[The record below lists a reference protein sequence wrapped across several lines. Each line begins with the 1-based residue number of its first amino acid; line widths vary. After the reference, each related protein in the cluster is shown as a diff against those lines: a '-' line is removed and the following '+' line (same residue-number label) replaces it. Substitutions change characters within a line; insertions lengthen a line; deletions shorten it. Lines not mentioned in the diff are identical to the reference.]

1 MIGRL
6 RTDRTLRQ
14 AQEEL
19 RVLAPSFRELFPWK
33 MPEEYGKSVSVV
45 RLQDQIVGD
54 VRPTLLVLLAAIVAV
69 LLIVCMN
76 VANLLLTRGLS
87 RARELAIRAAVGA
100 TRGRLVR
107 QLLVES
113 LTVALLAGAAGTI
126 GAFALLRLLLSLLP
140 ADVPRVDEIGMD
152 VRVLMFALVI
162 SALTGLFFCGLAAI
176 RASSGPSDNSLQHTA
191 RPMMPGRAERR
202 LARLLTMAEFA
213 LAVVLVVSAALLL
226 KSLWNLMGVHPGFRA
241 EHLVSASVAPM
252 ETRYSRP
259 DLRRR
264 FAEDLLVRLNGLP
277 GVRMAAAGSAIPLA
291 GGAFGS

>member
-1 MIGRL
+1 MAIGAYMRSVPASLVGRGEPVRLEAARASAELFDVLSVHASLGRTFATDDAKPGASPTVMLSYGLWQQRFGGDAAILGQQLTINGNGYTVIGIMPVDFRLPSRAQLWLPLIIDPGDRISLWATNAFMIGRL
-6 RTDRTLRQ
+6 RTDRTVGQ

-33 MPEEYGKSVSVV
+33 MPDEYGKSVRVV

-113 LTVALLAGAAGTI
+113 LTVALLAGAVGTI
-126 GAFALLRLLLSLLP
+126 GAFALLRLLLSVLP
-140 ADVPRVDEIGMD
+140 ADVPRADEIGMD

-162 SALTGLFFCGLAAI
+162 SALTGLF
-176 RASSGPSDNSLQHTA
+176 
-191 RPMMPGRAERR
+191 
-202 LARLLTMAEFA
+202 
-213 LAVVLVVSAALLL
+213 
-226 KSLWNLMGVHPGFRA
+226 
-241 EHLVSASVAPM
+241 
-252 ETRYSRP
+252 
-259 DLRRR
+259 
-264 FAEDLLVRLNGLP
+264 
-277 GVRMAAAGSAIPLA
+277 
-291 GGAFGS
+291 